1 MNAPPELAPYM
12 FDLPPALV
20 AQRPPER
27 RGQSRLMVVPR
38 GPGATGRRMFPEL
51 PKLLPPGALLVFN
64 QVRVT
69 FCRLR
74 GRRLGTGGQ
83 VEAFILEPPPAETPA
98 GPRDL
103 WCLVH
108 PGRRV
113 KPGTGLG
120 FGRAGRQDVLTGQTL
135 AADPDG
141 RRLIRFNFEKP
152 PAAVFDEI
160 GHVPLPFY
168 IKRPD
173 EDADRDRYQTVYG
186 VTPGAVA
193 APTAGLHFTREM
205 LAELRK
211 AGFGTAHVTLKV
223 GAGTF
228 APLTRTQLAEGRLH
242 REHITVPEE
251 TAVAVARAKLE
262 GRTVVAVGTTT
273 ARALEW
279 AASEGAPAART
290 GWGDLFIRPGHR
302 FQAVDGLVTNFHL
315 PGSSLIMLTAALAGR
330 EKILAAY
337 AEAVAAGFRFY
348 SYGDAMLII

>member
-1 MNAPPELAPYM
+1 MNVLPELAPYM

-27 RGQSRLMVVPR
+27 RGESRLMVVPR
-38 GPGATGRRMFPEL
+38 GPGPTERRRFPEL
-51 PKLLPPGALLVFN
+51 PEVLPPGALLVFN

-74 GRRLGTGGQ
+74 GRRADTGGL

-98 GPRDL
+98 GPREL

-113 KPGTGLG
+113 RPGSVLV
-120 FGRAGRQDVLTGQTL
+120 FSQAGRPGLLSGRTL
-135 AADPDG
+135 AADPEG
-141 RRLIRFNFEKP
+141 QRLIRFDFEKP
-152 PAAVFDEI
+152 PARVFEEI

-173 EDADRDRYQTVYG
+173 EAEDRDRYQTVYG

-193 APTAGLHFTREM
+193 APTAGLHFTGEM

-211 AGFGTAHVTLKV
+211 AGFGLAEVTLKV

-228 APLTRTQLAEGRLH
+228 APLTKAQLEAGRLH
-242 REHITVPEE
+242 REHISVPAE
-251 TAVAVARAKLE
+251 TAEAVNLARRT
-262 GRTVVAVGTTT
+262 GRPVVAVGTT
-273 ARALEW
+273 AVRALEW
-279 AASEGAPAART
+279 AAEGGLAAGS
-290 GWGDLFIRPGHR
+290 GWGDLFIRPGHQ
-302 FQAVDGLVTNFHL
+302 FKAVDALLTNFHL
-315 PGSSLIMLTAALAGR
+315 PGSSLLMLTAALAGR

-348 SYGDAMLII
+348 SYGDAMLIK

>member
-1 MNAPPELAPYM
+1 MSLPPDLAPYA
-12 FDLPPALV
+12 FDLPPSLV

-27 RGQSRLMVVPR
+27 RGRSRLMVVPR
-38 GPGATGRRMFPEL
+38 GPGETEQRRFQEL
-51 PKLLPPGALLVFN
+51 PNLLPPGALLVFN

-74 GRRLGTGGQ
+74 GRRADTGGQ

-98 GPRDL
+98 GPQDL

-113 KPGTGLG
+113 KPGTSLA
-120 FGRAGRQDVLTGQTL
+120 FGRDGRALAGQTL

-141 RRLIRFNFEKP
+141 RRLIRFHFPKP
-152 PAAVFDEI
+152 PAEIFDEI

-173 EDADRDRYQTVYG
+173 EAADRDRYQTVFG

-193 APTAGLHFTREM
+193 APTAGLHFTLEM
-205 LAELRK
+205 LAELK
-211 AGFGTAHVTLKV
+211 AAGFETAEVTLKV

-228 APLTRTQLAEGRLH
+228 APLTRAQLDQGRLH
-242 REHITVPEE
+242 REHISVPAE
-251 TAVAVARAKLE
+251 TAEAVDRARRA
-262 GRTVVAVGTTT
+262 GRPVVAVGTTVV
-273 ARALEW
+273 RALEW
-279 AASEGAPAART
+279 AEAEGAPAARA
-290 GWGDLFIRPGHR
+290 GWGDLFIRPGYR
-302 FQAVDGLVTNFHL
+302 FKAVDSLITNFHL
-315 PGSSLIMLTAALAGR
+315 PGSSLIMLASALAGR
-330 EKILAAY
+330 EKLLAAY